1 MSTNSKLKKA
11 AQKSSTDNS
20 NVGATETTAT
30 NSIPNG
36 DDAVAVSNYETSNDA
51 SRRSYSHSRRVA
63 IAMWL
68 HTLPDGKT
76 TRIQQVL
83 DFAIPFA
90 SHPELVETM
99 NNMRR
104 TIFGE
109 ELATVFNTGRMEIP
123 NSDTIVVHVLVMD
136 SNTGEL
142 KKHLP
147 FSCAEAKE
155 YMENIRAQAR
165 RRGEERAAS
174 RKNSTGYRSDSDE
187 FGTSMQEA
195 MATAANSKNTGETGG
210 SAAAAANA

>member
-1 MSTNSKLKKA
+1 MSANSKLKKSV
-11 AQKSSTDNS
+11 QKSGADNS
-20 NVGATETTAT
+20 NVNTAEAAAPS
-30 NSIPNG
+30 NIPNG
-36 DDAVAVSNYETSNDA
+36 DAAVAVSTHETNNDT
-51 SRRSYSHSRRVA
+51 SRRTYSHSRRVSM
-63 IAMWL
+63 AMWL

-76 TRIQQVL
+76 TRVQQVL

-123 NSDTIVVHVLVMD
+123 DSDTIVVHVLVMD

-147 FSCAEAKE
+147 FSCAEAKA
-155 YMENIRAQAR
+155 YMETIRAQAR

-174 RKNSTGYRSDSDE
+174 RKNSTVYRSDSDE

-195 MATAANSKNTGETGG
+195 MATAANSKNTGETG
-210 SAAAAANA
+210 SSSAAAANA